1 MNRKFVLAVV
11 ALTTAAVMIPS
22 RGHVKGCIKGAVVG
36 GLAGHLGHRF

>member
-22 RGHVKGCIKGAVVG
+22 RGHAKGCIKRAVVG
-36 GLAGHLGHRF
+36 VMA